1 MTNSVDSTSS
11 RCWQAFPRA
20 EIHTLAGVGH
30 WSWLAH
36 PEEVAAHV
44 VPFLRSR
51 VGTNA
56 ERASHTATQGE

>member
-30 WSWLAH
+30 WSWL
-36 PEEVAAHV
+36 EQTDQVAEHV
-44 VPFLRSR
+44 LPFLRQR
-51 VGTNA
+51 VGTN
-56 ERASHTATQGE
+56 TKITDTKGE